1 MQKPKWM
8 RGIAFSIQ
16 SWLND
21 GLGVAACQ
29 RFEHIRTPLGNR
41 NLGYL
46 NELIAVEPTV
56 PRLRDAVDPLS
67 MLERVVAFGIAR
79 VDLVPRR
86 QEKDLRKVLVRRKP
100 RAQLTLAQRRDVI
113 EPAQRIEDAAIKED
127 MAGGRSVTNIVVDV
141 HAQRFVHK
149 RIRLRSRTQP
159 VPEAILDDGARAIA
173 DDRVATRLQRQQE
186 RGLAS
191 SGATGDHYSRHAEF
205 LRECLRCRTYQVCSC
220 GDARCRRHSSSEPR

>member
-8 RGIAFSIQ
+8 RVIAFSIQ

-21 GLGVAACQ
+21 GLGVAGCQ
-29 RFEHIRTPLGNR
+29 RLKHKCTSLGNR

-67 MLERVVAFGIAR
+67 MLERVVALGIVR
-79 VDLVPRR
+79 VDLLPRR
-86 QEKDLRKVLVRRKP
+86 QEKDLRKVLVCRKP
-100 RAQLTLAQRRDVI
+100 RAQLALAQGCEAI
-113 EPAQRIEDAAIKED
+113 EPIQRIEDASIKED

-141 HAQRFVHK
+141 QAQRFMHE
-149 RIRLRSRTQP
+149 RIRIRSRTQP

-173 DDRVATRLQRQQE
+173 DDGVATRPQRQQE
-186 RGLAS
+186 CGLAS
-191 SGATGDHYSRHAEF
+191 SGATGHHYSRHAQMPPWVLSMPNVSGLQ
-205 LRECLRCRTYQVCSC
+205 LRWRSL
-220 GDARCRRHSSSEPR
+220 P